1 MSPYDKSITQNT
13 ILVVEKLVPEF
24 SLWRFTHLNQPQ
36 TWVRSKQRCKGSR
49 EFFAVLSKAEYFY
62 WIIFSG
68 NNEHKGIICT
78 LKYVGYSN
86 PQCKCLKISGS

>member
-1 MSPYDKSITQNT
+1 M
-13 ILVVEKLVPEF
+13 
-24 SLWRFTHLNQPQ
+24 
-36 TWVRSKQRCKGSR
+36 QRESR
-49 EFFAVLSKAEYFY
+49 IFAVLSKAEYFY
-62 WIIFSG
+62 LIVFSG